1 MTTKKNREQVGLP
14 PRIFFYTPDQIA
26 TLFELDVQYVM
37 QTLLFYEKRE
47 PGIVPRNKL
56 RAINI
61 APEGE
66 APVWRVAESNL
77 IAYLKAKGIR
87 FYERGYFA

>member
-1 MTTKKNREQVGLP
+1 MTSKKDAERVGLP
-14 PRIFFYTPDQIA
+14 PRMLFYTPDQIA
-26 TLFELDVQYVM
+26 TMLELDIEYVERN
-37 QTLLFYEKRE
+37 LLFYEKRE
-47 PGIVPRNKL
+47 PGLPPRSKM

-66 APVWRVAESNL
+66 TPIWRVAEVT
-77 IAYLKAKGIR
+77 IIQYLRARGIR

>member
-1 MTTKKNREQVGLP
+1 MSRLSDAERMGLP
-14 PRIFFYTPDQIA
+14 PRIFFYTPDQLA
-26 TLFELDVQYVM
+26 TMLELDLEYVER
-37 QTLLFYEKRE
+37 TLLFYEKRE
-47 PGIVPRNKL
+47 PGIVPRNRL

-66 APVWRVAESNL
+66 TPVWRVSEVNL
-77 IAYLKAKGIR
+77 IQYLRAKGIR